1 MKYPSLLISSFSLLL
16 ALSGSV
22 LHAEEHEAHEQH
34 GAHEHGV
41 ATLALAVGLEGMEIT
56 LESPAANVL
65 GFEHMPTTDA
75 DKERLNDVVKKLE
88 AGDALF
94 TPNAEAECVLQ
105 DTEVLSA
112 LLGDEEPADKDHA
125 QEKHAEDEHGGEAHN
140 DVDVAWSYTCAK
152 PGELKEVEV
161 KLFSAFPEGFQHI
174 KAEWVT
180 EKGASAQALTQ
191 DASIQLN

>member
-1 MKYPSLLISSFSLLL
+1 MEYSEAYKHGRDDRIRRRPYIHAPHSYRCLHSICREVVSKDTGAIPEKGRREEGIRRAVFAPS
-16 ALSGSV
+16 
-22 LHAEEHEAHEQH
+22 
-34 GAHEHGV
+34 
-41 ATLALAVGLEGMEIT
+41 
-56 LESPAANVL
+56 
-65 GFEHMPTTDA
+65 
-75 DKERLNDVVKKLE
+75 
-88 AGDALF
+88 
-94 TPNAEAECVLQ
+94 
-105 DTEVLSA
+105 
-112 LLGDEEPADKDHA
+112 
-125 QEKHAEDEHGGEAHN
+125 AEDEHGGEAHN